1 MTVIHSFTPSIIS
14 SPTLSEIQ
22 AKNIVAFMMDCQHK
36 VFKVPEGVKVTALG
50 RIHRIKNGQSDLCRG
65 KNRTK
70 KDSIV
75 SEVNNSQPWLLSY
88 FRQLHIA
95 FSCVTCSMTMITTT
109 SVPIFVQSNL
119 LFLFDFKVVVE
130 SSDF

>member
-65 KNRTK
+65 KIL
-70 KDSIV
+70 SHV
-75 SEVNNSQPWLLSY
+75 AGVVNNTTLVTVQYALNDCKSQ
-88 FRQLHIA
+88 A
-95 FSCVTCSMTMITTT
+95 
-109 SVPIFVQSNL
+109 
-119 LFLFDFKVVVE
+119 
-130 SSDF
+130 